1 MAVGGSKANGKIARS
16 VIRGQ
21 ARRLRGFMKSR
32 RREEEEKKGTQ
43 RCKGAKTQREER
55 GNGKRGMGRGEWEE
69 GTGKRGIGRE
79 SLKSIRD
86 LAVGFGGS

>member
-1 MAVGGSKANGKIARS
+1 MER
-16 VIRGQ
+16 
-21 ARRLRGFMKSR
+21 R

-55 GNGKRGMGRGEWEE
+55 GGMPVE
-69 GTGKRGIGRE
+69 T
-79 SLKSIRD
+79 LKSIRD